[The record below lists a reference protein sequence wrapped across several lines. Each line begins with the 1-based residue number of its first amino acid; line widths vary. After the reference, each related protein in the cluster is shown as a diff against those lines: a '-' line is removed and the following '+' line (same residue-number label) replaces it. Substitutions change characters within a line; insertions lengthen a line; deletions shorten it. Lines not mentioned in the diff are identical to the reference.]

1 MADTLTTSKS
11 ESPQT
16 IRATPREKRAAK
28 SALRV
33 LGGCTVIVSL
43 AWAYGAYR
51 VFRHILH
58 LEFVAIMGMVM
69 NMNAS
74 ANTTSNGGDGQQI
87 RMINPGVVE
96 GTAHIW
102 LVLMWA
108 IGVLLL
114 FGGLMALFGGR
125 RARRWNLAAAVS
137 VLVGTGLTLVGVG
150 VLIRWGGFPP
160 TIKPLGYLLIIA
172 VQSAYA
178 WVLLLGFL
186 RRSAS
191 RSPA

>member
-1 MADTLTTSKS
+1 M
-11 ESPQT
+11 
-16 IRATPREKRAAK
+16 
-28 SALRV
+28 
-33 LGGCTVIVSL
+33 IVSL

-51 VFRHILH
+51 VFRYILH
-58 LEFVAIMGMVM
+58 LEFVAIMSMVM
-69 NMNAS
+69 NMSAS
-74 ANTTSNGGDGQQI
+74 QNISSGAGDSQQF
-87 RMINPGVVE
+87 RMIHPEVVE
-96 GTAHIW
+96 PTVHIW

-108 IGVLLL
+108 VGVLLL
-114 FGGLMALFGGR
+114 LGGLVALFGGR

-160 TIKPLGYLLIIA
+160 TIKPLGYFLIIA

-191 RSPA
+191 RSSA